1 MSFNRLCSC
10 QKSGQT
16 ATPGPL
22 KWSGQKP
29 GRTLSEP
36 ERALL
41 TRNII
46 AGLPGKM
53 TDAYG
58 LETFRAMLNK
68 HQGMNADTLRQNL
81 FSFLERVL
89 PVAEQLGV
97 NLAIH
102 PDDSPRDMLGLPR
115 VLCTAADLNI
125 LFERLPSPANG
136 ITLLAEERR

>member
-1 MSFNRLCSC
+1 
-10 QKSGQT
+10 
-16 ATPGPL
+16 
-22 KWSGQKP
+22 
-29 GRTLSEP
+29 LSEP
-36 ERALL
+36 ERVLL

-68 HQGMNADTLRQNL
+68 YQGMDADTLRQNL
-81 FSFLERVL
+81 FSFFERVL

-125 LFERLPSPANG
+125 PFERLPSPANG